1 MKKINNLKVRKVKV
15 NVKET
20 LIEYEEYYVVDENG
34 NEVFNRNIEIEN
46 DRRLYDIYKQKNNL
60 LTSIE
65 IKKIREKYGLNQKYY
80 ALIIGV
86 GEITIH
92 RFEKGAIQTEA
103 VDSMMRLSDDPDNM
117 YFLLLQ
123 NKKNISESLYNN
135 VTKKIKK
142 LQTLKRHCLI
152 DINKLKV
159 DNLEFKEENVLDV
172 AKNII
177 NIYNAKV
184 DELVSNYDIVP
195 EYITNLK
202 LQKLLYYVQA
212 ICLMVFN
219 KKAFSSKILAWSY
232 GPVVSEVYNQY
243 KENHANGIKSEKSV
257 RKVSTGLYKIIDE
270 VVNSYGSM
278 DATKLIDFTHEEE
291 PWLETEISKE
301 INIDLIKRYFDKV
314 YDK

>member
-1 MKKINNLKVRKVKV
+1 MKKMDNLKVRNVKV
-15 NVKET
+15 NVKKT

-60 LTSIE
+60 LASTE
-65 IKKIREKYGLNQKYY
+65 IKKIREKYGLNQKDY
-80 ALIIGV
+80 ALVIGV
-86 GEITIH
+86 GEITVH

-103 VDSMMRLSDDPDNM
+103 VDSIMRLSNDPDNM

-123 NKKNISESLYNN
+123 NKKNINESLYNT
-135 VTKKIKK
+135 VSKKIKK

-152 DINKLKV
+152 DINKFRV

-177 NIYNAKV
+177 NIYNTKV

-232 GPVVSEVYNQY
+232 GPVVSEVYNKY
-243 KENHANGIKSEKSV
+243 KENHASGIKSEKSV

-291 PWLETEISKE
+291 PWLETEINKE

>member
-1 MKKINNLKVRKVKV
+1 MKKIDNLKVRKVKV

-20 LIEYEEYYVVDENG
+20 LIEDEEYFVVDEEG

-60 LTSIE
+60 LTSTE
-65 IKKIREKYGLNQKYY
+65 IKKIREKYGLNQKDY
-80 ALIIGV
+80 ALVIGV
-86 GEITIH
+86 GEITVH

-103 VDSMMRLSDDPDNM
+103 VDSIMRLSNDPDNM

-123 NKKNISESLYNN
+123 NKKNIDESLYIT
-135 VTKKIKK
+135 VTKKIKN
-142 LQTLKRHCLI
+142 LQNLKRHCLI
-152 DINKLKV
+152 DIDKFTI
-159 DNLEFKEENVLDV
+159 DNLQFNEEDVLDV

-184 DELVSNYDIVP
+184 DELVSNYDIIP

-212 ICLMVFN
+212 ICLMAFN

-257 RKVSTGLYKIIDE
+257 KKISAGLYRIIDE

-291 PWLETEISKE
+291 PWIETKNSEE
-301 INIDLIKRYFDKV
+301 INIDSIKRYFDKV
-314 YDK
+314 YDN

>member
-1 MKKINNLKVRKVKV
+1 MKKIDNLKVRKVKV
-15 NVKET
+15 NVKEA
-20 LIEYEEYYVVDENG
+20 LIEYEEYFVVDEEG

-60 LTSIE
+60 LTSTE
-65 IKKIREKYGLNQKYY
+65 IKKIREKYGLNQKDY
-80 ALIIGV
+80 ALVIGV
-86 GEITIH
+86 GEITVH
-92 RFEKGAIQTEA
+92 RFETGAIHTEA
-103 VDSMMRLSDDPDNM
+103 VDSIMRLSNDPDNM

-123 NKKNISESLYNN
+123 NKKNIDESLYNT
-135 VTKKIKK
+135 VTKKIKN
-142 LQTLKRHCLI
+142 LQNLKRHCLI
-152 DINKLKV
+152 DIDKFTI
-159 DNLEFKEENVLDV
+159 DNLQFNEEDVLDV

-184 DELVSNYDIVP
+184 DELVSNYDIIP

-212 ICLMVFN
+212 ICLMAFN

-243 KENHANGIKSEKSV
+243 KENHANGINSEKIVKKISA
-257 RKVSTGLYKIIDE
+257 GLYRIIDE

-291 PWLETEISKE
+291 PWIETKNNEE
-301 INIDLIKRYFDKV
+301 INIDSIKRYFDKV
-314 YDK
+314 YNN